1 MHVIVIVKET
11 KSVTVVCLLQE
22 YRVTSRQRQLAVLTP
37 SRLIELAYMSALL
50 EQYPFS
56 KSQPVSNK
64 VEVIR
69 TFLNKVVTVVP
80 LESIGY
86 AIGYSE
92 YSLAVHCTRV
102 LLESKI
108 VLPPSQ
114 LMSEGILQAGML
126 LQGRGVPQHVMA
138 QQRKQ
143 LLAKIVQ
150 SLPYNVYSQFQ
161 ADYGISRTD
170 NKFTMDIMTTIPA
183 GLSTSVS
190 MECTEPLKE
199 KPQKEVDYL
208 GILHKRIH
216 SDFIRMAQ
224 EGNVKIICG
233 LSIELLYFVGFSSET
248 ENSTSH
254 FESPLDVLRQGNK
267 KLTALA
273 GECRAHTSSKNNSK
287 MLDTVNEI
295 RQHSL
300 AICTALLGGF
310 MEQQEIDI
318 PLVKSCKD
326 RSTAFSLLGP
336 ASVGVWA
343 LANLKYAHISPLL
356 SKCRGNQLLVKIKKY
371 VEAIFEREAMNEAES
386 EQYSAKLQFMVHG
399 LATTVTCNSQY
410 VSYSLERQLVEVCR
424 DRKIDI
430 DTPLDDLI
438 KKWGRLFEENILSL
452 VALSHRPLIA
462 RWLKW
467 ALMVHNLREKLAQY
481 TAVGVV
487 GLVNS
492 GKSTLVN
499 SLFKIDVSE
508 F

>member
-1 MHVIVIVKET
+1 M
-11 KSVTVVCLLQE
+11 
-22 YRVTSRQRQLAVLTP
+22 TSRQRQLAVLTP

-69 TFLNKVVTVVP
+69 TFLDKVVTVVP

-102 LLESKI
+102 LMESKI
-108 VLPPSQ
+108 ELPPSQ
-114 LMSEGILQAGML
+114 LMSEGLFQAGQL
-126 LQGRGVPQHVMA
+126 LQGRGVPPHVMA
-138 QQRKQ
+138 HQRKQ
-143 LLAKIVQ
+143 LVAKIVQ
-150 SLPYNVYSQFQ
+150 SIPYHPKVSSQLQ
-161 ADYGISRTD
+161 ADYRISHSD

-190 MECTEPLKE
+190 MEYTEPLKE
-199 KPQKEVDYL
+199 IPQKEVDSL
-208 GILHKRIH
+208 VILQKRIH
-216 SDFIRMAQ
+216 SDWVNQAQ
-224 EGNVKIICG
+224 EGRDKIICG
-233 LSIELLYFVGFSSET
+233 LSIEQLYSVGYSSET
-248 ENSTSH
+248 KKSMSH

-295 RQHSL
+295 RKRSL

-310 MEQQEIDI
+310 MEQQKISI
-318 PLVKSCKD
+318 PLVKSRKD

-343 LANLKYAHISPLL
+343 LSNLKYADISPLL
-356 SKCRGNQLLVKIKKY
+356 SQCHGNQLLVKIENY
-371 VEAIFEREAMNEAES
+371 VKAIFEREAMNEAES
-386 EQYSAKLQFMVHG
+386 EQYAAKLQFIVQG

-499 SLFKIDVSE
+499 SLFKIDVSG

>member
-11 KSVTVVCLLQE
+11 ESVTFVVFLLQE

-37 SRLIELAYMSALL
+37 SKVIELAYMSALL

-64 VEVIR
+64 VEVIK
-69 TFLNKVVTVVP
+69 TFLGKVVRVVP

-102 LLESKI
+102 LLKSKI
-108 VLPPSQ
+108 ELPTSR
-114 LMSEGILQAGML
+114 LMADGLLQAGMS
-126 LQGRGVPQHVMA
+126 LQGRGVPPHVMA
-138 QQRKQ
+138 DGRKQ
-143 LLAKIVQ
+143 LNAMLMEDA
-150 SLPYNVYSQFQ
+150 LPPDSDILYYN
-161 ADYGISRTD
+161 ISHTD
-170 NKFTMDIMTTIPA
+170 NKLTMDA
-183 GLSTSVS
+183 VGFSTSVCL
-190 MECTEPLKE
+190 EYNEPLKE
-199 KPQKEVDYL
+199 LPQKEVDSL
-208 GILHKRIH
+208 LIIERKIH
-216 SDFIRMAQ
+216 SDFQNEDQ
-224 EGNVKIICG
+224 EGRAKLICG
-233 LSIELLYFVGFSSET
+233 LSIEQLYFVGHNSEAKK
-248 ENSTSH
+248 STSH
-254 FESPLDVLRQGNK
+254 FKSPLDVLRQGNK
-267 KLTALA
+267 ELTALA
-273 GECRAHTSSKNNSK
+273 GECRAHTTSKNNSK
-287 MLDTVNEI
+287 MLDTVNDI
-295 RQHSL
+295 RKRSL

-310 MEQQEIDI
+310 MEQQEINI
-318 PLVKSCKD
+318 PLVKSRKD
-326 RSTAFSLLGP
+326 RSTAFSVLGP

-343 LANLKYAHISPLL
+343 LSSLKYADISPLL
-356 SKCRGNQLLVKIKKY
+356 SQYRGDQLLVKIENY
-371 VEAIFEREAMNEAES
+371 VKSIFEREAMNEAES
-386 EQYSAKLQFMVHG
+386 EQYAAKLQFMVQG

-424 DRKIDI
+424 DRKII
-430 DTPLDDLI
+430 DTPLDELI

-467 ALMVHNLREKLAQY
+467 TLMVHNLREKLAQY

-499 SLFKIDVSE
+499 SLFKIDVSG

>member
-1 MHVIVIVKET
+1 M
-11 KSVTVVCLLQE
+11 
-22 YRVTSRQRQLAVLTP
+22 TSRQRQLAVLTP

-50 EQYPFS
+50 EQHPFS

-69 TFLNKVVTVVP
+69 TFLDKVVTVVP

-102 LLESKI
+102 LMESKI
-108 VLPPSQ
+108 EFPPSRLMAEGLIQAVQ
-114 LMSEGILQAGML
+114 LLR
-126 LQGRGVPQHVMA
+126 GRGVPPHVVA
-138 QQRKQ
+138 LGRKQ
-143 LLAKIVQ
+143 LKANLMKYPHLSVLQ
-150 SLPYNVYSQFQ
+150 SY
-161 ADYGISRTD
+161 YGISHSD
-170 NKFTMDIMTTIPA
+170 NKLTMDIMTEPL
-183 GLSTSVS
+183 GLSSTLC
-190 MECTEPLKE
+190 MEYNEPLKE
-199 KPQKEVDYL
+199 MPQKEVVYL
-208 GILHKRIH
+208 EILQNEVM
-216 SDFIRMAQ
+216 SDWGNEAQ
-224 EGNVKIICG
+224 EGSDKIICG
-233 LSIELLYFVGFSSET
+233 LSIEQLYFVGYSSET
-248 ENSTSH
+248 KKSMSH

-273 GECRAHTSSKNNSK
+273 GECRAHTTSKNNSK

-295 RQHSL
+295 RKHSL

-310 MEQQEIDI
+310 MEQQEINI
-318 PLVKSCKD
+318 PLVKSRKD
-326 RSTAFSLLGP
+326 RSTAFTVLGP

-343 LANLKYAHISPLL
+343 LSSLKYADISPLL
-356 SKCRGNQLLVKIKKY
+356 SQCHGDQLLVKIENY
-371 VEAIFEREAMNEAES
+371 VKAIFEREAMNEAES
-386 EQYSAKLQFMVHG
+386 EQYAAKLQFIVQG

-438 KKWGRLFEENILSL
+438 KKWGGLFRENILSH
-452 VALSHRPLIA
+452 VADSHRPLIA

-499 SLFKIDVSE
+499 SLFKIDVSG

>member
-1 MHVIVIVKET
+1 MKET
-11 KSVTVVCLLQE
+11 SLHVTVVFLLQE

-56 KSQPVSNK
+56 KSQSVSNK

-69 TFLNKVVTVVP
+69 TFLDKVVRVVP

-86 AIGYSE
+86 AIGNSE

-102 LLESKI
+102 LMESKI
-108 VLPPSQ
+108 ELPPSH
-114 LMSEGILQAGML
+114 LMVEGLLQAGMS
-126 LQGRGVPQHVMA
+126 LQGRGVPPHVMA
-138 QQRKQ
+138 HQRKQ
-143 LLAKIVQ
+143 LRAKILQ
-150 SLPYNVYSQFQ
+150 SLPSNTQMQ
-161 ADYGISRTD
+161 ADYGISHTD
-170 NKFTMDIMTTIPA
+170 NKLTMDAMTIT
-183 GLSTSVS
+183 GFSTSVC
-190 MECTEPLKE
+190 MVYNEPLKE
-199 KPQKEVDYL
+199 LPQKEFEYL
-208 GILHKRIH
+208 VILQKKVM
-216 SDFIRMAQ
+216 SDHNNKAQ
-224 EGNVKIICG
+224 EGSAKVICG
-233 LSIELLYFVGFSSET
+233 LSIEQLYFVGYSSET
-248 ENSTSH
+248 EKSTSH
-254 FESPLDVLRQGNK
+254 FKSPLDVLRQGNK

-273 GECRAHTSSKNNSK
+273 GEFRAHTTSKNNSK
-287 MLDTVNEI
+287 MLDTVNDI
-295 RQHSL
+295 RKRSL

-318 PLVKSCKD
+318 PLVKSRKD
-326 RSTAFSLLGP
+326 HSTAFSVLGP

-343 LANLKYAHISPLL
+343 LANLKYADISPLL
-356 SKCRGNQLLVKIKKY
+356 SQCHGDQLLVKIESY
-371 VEAIFEREAMNEAES
+371 VKAIFEREAMNEAES
-386 EQYSAKLQFMVHG
+386 EQYAAKLQFIVQG

-430 DTPLDDLI
+430 DTSLDELI
-438 KKWGRLFEENILSL
+438 KKWGGLFRENILSH
-452 VALSHRPLIA
+452 VADSHRPLIA

-499 SLFKIDVSE
+499 SLFKINVSGD
-508 F
+508 

>member
-11 KSVTVVCLLQE
+11 SVTVIFSLQE

-56 KSQPVSNK
+56 KSQQVSNK
-64 VEVIR
+64 VEVIK
-69 TFLNKVVTVVP
+69 TFLIKVVRVVP

-86 AIGYSE
+86 AIGYGE

-102 LLESKI
+102 LMESKI
-108 VLPPSQ
+108 ELPPSQ
-114 LMSEGILQAGML
+114 LMSEGLAQAVNYVR
-126 LQGRGVPQHVMA
+126 GRGVPPQIMA
-138 QQRKQ
+138 HARKQ
-143 LLAKIVQ
+143 LEAKVKQ
-150 SLPYNVYSQFQ
+150 YSTPSIFPVCFM
-161 ADYGISRTD
+161 ISDTD
-170 NKFTMDIMTTIPA
+170 NKLRMYAVAPD
-183 GLSTSVS
+183 LSESVS
-190 MECTEPLKE
+190 IDYHEPLKDIQ
-199 KPQKEVDYL
+199 QKESENLLKLQHKMESDC
-208 GILHKRIH
+208 LHE
-216 SDFIRMAQ
+216 AQ
-224 EGNVKIICG
+224 EGGIKIICG
-233 LSIELLYFVGFSSET
+233 LSIEQLYFVGYSSEA
-248 ENSTSH
+248 EQSTSQ
-254 FESPLDVLRQGNK
+254 FESPLDVLRRGNK

-273 GECRAHTSSKNNSK
+273 GECRAHTSSKKNSK

-295 RQHSL
+295 RKRSL

-310 MEQQEIDI
+310 MEQQEISI
-318 PLVKSCKD
+318 PLVKSRKD

-343 LANLKYAHISPLL
+343 LSNLKYADISPLL
-356 SKCRGNQLLVKIKKY
+356 SQCRGNQLLVKIENY
-371 VEAIFEREAMNEAES
+371 VKAIFEREAMNEAES
-386 EQYSAKLQFMVHG
+386 EQYAAKLQFIVQG
-399 LATTVTCNSQY
+399 LETTVTCNSQY

-430 DTPLDDLI
+430 DTSLDDLI

-452 VALSHRPLIA
+452 VAFSHRPLIA

-499 SLFKIDVSE
+499 SLFKIDVSG

>member
-1 MHVIVIVKET
+1 MHVIVIVNET
-11 KSVTVVCLLQE
+11 KSVTVGCLLQE

-37 SRLIELAYMSALL
+37 SKVIELAYMSALL

-56 KSQPVSNK
+56 KSQSVSNK

-69 TFLNKVVTVVP
+69 TFLDKVVRVVP

-102 LLESKI
+102 LVESKI
-108 VLPPSQ
+108 ELPPSR
-114 LMSEGILQAGML
+114 LMAEGL
-126 LQGRGVPQHVMA
+126 LQSEMSLRGRGIPPHVMA
-138 QQRKQ
+138 DGRKQ
-143 LLAKIVQ
+143 LDAKLMQYRLRPDWLGYKIHV
-150 SLPYNVYSQFQ
+150 SPADNKLTVDALGLSASVCLEHNEPLNELPKKEIDSFLILQQRVYS
-161 ADYGISRTD
+161 
-170 NKFTMDIMTTIPA
+170 
-183 GLSTSVS
+183 
-190 MECTEPLKE
+190 
-199 KPQKEVDYL
+199 
-208 GILHKRIH
+208 
-216 SDFIRMAQ
+216 DFAHEAQ
-224 EGNVKIICG
+224 EGSDKIICG
-233 LSIELLYFVGFSSET
+233 LSIEQLYFVGYSSE
-248 ENSTSH
+248 SKKSMSH

-295 RQHSL
+295 RKRNL

-310 MEQQEIDI
+310 MEQQEINI
-318 PLVKSCKD
+318 PLVKSRKD
-326 RSTAFSLLGP
+326 RSTAFTVLGP

-343 LANLKYAHISPLL
+343 LSSLKYADISPLL
-356 SKCRGNQLLVKIKKY
+356 SQYRGDQLLVKIENY
-371 VEAIFEREAMNEAES
+371 VKAIFEREAMNEAES
-386 EQYSAKLQFMVHG
+386 EQYAAKLQFIVQG

-424 DRKIDI
+424 ERKIDI
-430 DTPLDDLI
+430 DTSLDDLI

-452 VALSHRPLIA
+452 VAFSHRPLIA

-499 SLFKIDVSE
+499 SLFKIDVSG

>member
-1 MHVIVIVKET
+1 M
-11 KSVTVVCLLQE
+11 
-22 YRVTSRQRQLAVLTP
+22 TSRQRQLAVLTP

-69 TFLNKVVTVVP
+69 TFLDKVVRVVP

-86 AIGYSE
+86 AIGHIE
-92 YSLAVHCTRV
+92 YSLAIHCTRV
-102 LLESKI
+102 LTESKI
-108 VLPPSQ
+108 ELPPSR
-114 LMSEGILQAGML
+114 LMAEGILQAGML
-126 LQGRGVPQHVMA
+126 LEGRGVPPHVVA
-138 QQRKQ
+138 LGRKQ
-143 LLAKIVQ
+143 LDAKLMQ
-150 SLPYNVYSQFQ
+150 YPRPSNFQPYYGVYH
-161 ADYGISRTD
+161 TD
-170 NKFTMDIMTTIPA
+170 NKLTMDIMTVPM
-183 GLSTSVS
+183 GLSASVS
-190 MECTEPLKE
+190 MAYNEPLKE
-199 KPQKEVDYL
+199 IPHKEIHSL
-208 GILHKRIH
+208 AILHKKVH
-216 SDFIRMAQ
+216 SDHLNQVQ
-224 EGNVKIICG
+224 EGREKIICG
-233 LSIELLYFVGFSSET
+233 LSIEQLYFVGYSSET
-248 ENSTSH
+248 KKSMSH
-254 FESPLDVLRQGNK
+254 FKSPLDVLRQGNK

-310 MEQQEIDI
+310 MEQQEINI
-318 PLVKSCKD
+318 PLVKSRKD
-326 RSTAFSLLGP
+326 HSTAFSVLGP

-343 LANLKYAHISPLL
+343 LANLKYADISPLL
-356 SKCRGNQLLVKIKKY
+356 SQCRGDQLLVKIENY
-371 VEAIFEREAMNEAES
+371 VKAIFEREAMNEAES
-386 EQYSAKLQFMVHG
+386 EQYAAKLQFIVQG
-399 LATTVTCNSQY
+399 LATTVTCNSHY
-410 VSYSLERQLVEVCR
+410 ISYSLERQLVEVCR
-424 DRKIDI
+424 ERKIDI

-438 KKWGRLFEENILSL
+438 KKWGRLFKENILSL
-452 VALSHRPLIA
+452 VADSHRPLIA

-492 GKSTLVN
+492 GKSTLVHN
-499 SLFKIDVSE
+499 LFKIDVSG

>member
-1 MHVIVIVKET
+1 M
-11 KSVTVVCLLQE
+11 
-22 YRVTSRQRQLAVLTP
+22 TSRQRQLAVLTP

-64 VEVIR
+64 VEVIKI
-69 TFLNKVVTVVP
+69 FLDKVVRVVP

-102 LLESKI
+102 LMESKI
-108 VLPPSQ
+108 ELPTSR
-114 LMSEGILQAGML
+114 LMAEGLLQAVQL
-126 LQGRGVPQHVMA
+126 LRGRGVSPHVMA
-138 QQRKQ
+138 HGRKQ
-143 LLAKIVQ
+143 LDAEIMQQYFIPSGSV
-150 SLPYNVYSQFQ
+150 SPYYTMSH
-161 ADYGISRTD
+161 TD
-170 NKFTMDIMTTIPA
+170 NKFTMDVMTVQ
-183 GLSTSVS
+183 GLSASVS
-190 MECTEPLKE
+190 MEYNEPLKE
-199 KPQKEVDYL
+199 IPKKELNYL
-208 GILHKRIH
+208 TILQNKV
-216 SDFIRMAQ
+216 MADCVNEAQ
-224 EGNVKIICG
+224 IGSMKFICG
-233 LSIELLYFVGFSSET
+233 LSIEQLYFVGYSSEAKKFM
-248 ENSTSH
+248 SH
-254 FESPLDVLRQGNK
+254 FKSPLDVLRQGNK
-267 KLTALA
+267 KLTDLA

-287 MLDTVNEI
+287 MLDTVNDI

-318 PLVKSCKD
+318 PLVKSRND
-326 RSTAFSLLGP
+326 RSTAFSVLGP

-343 LANLKYAHISPLL
+343 LANLKYADISPLL
-356 SKCRGNQLLVKIKKY
+356 SQCRGNQLLVKIENY
-371 VEAIFEREAMNEAES
+371 VKAIFEREAMNEAES
-386 EQYSAKLQFMVHG
+386 EQYAAKLQFIVQG
-399 LATTVTCNSQY
+399 VKTTVTCNSQY

-430 DTPLDDLI
+430 DTSLDDLI
-438 KKWGRLFEENILSL
+438 KKWGGLFRENILSH
-452 VALSHRPLIA
+452 VADSHRPLIA

-499 SLFKIDVSE
+499 SLFKIDVSG

>member
-1 MHVIVIVKET
+1 M
-11 KSVTVVCLLQE
+11 
-22 YRVTSRQRQLAVLTP
+22 TSRQRQLAVLTP

-56 KSQPVSNK
+56 KSQQVSNK

-69 TFLNKVVTVVP
+69 TFLDKVVRVVP

-102 LLESKI
+102 LMESKI
-108 VLPPSQ
+108 ELPPSM
-114 LMSEGILQAGML
+114 LMAEGLVQAGML
-126 LQGRGVPQHVMA
+126 LQGRGVPPHVLA
-138 QQRKQ
+138 HQRKQ
-143 LLAKIVQ
+143 LDAKLMQ
-150 SLPYNVYSQFQ
+150 HLHPSDLLY
-161 ADYGISRTD
+161 YGISHTD
-170 NKFTMDIMTTIPA
+170 NKLTMNA
-183 GLSTSVS
+183 VGLSASVC
-190 MECTEPLKE
+190 MEYNEPLKE
-199 KPQKEVDYL
+199 LPKKEVDSFL
-208 GILHKRIH
+208 ILERKMQ
-216 SDFIRMAQ
+216 SDFLNETHDGSA
-224 EGNVKIICG
+224 KIICG
-233 LSIELLYFVGFSSET
+233 LSIEQLYFVGYSSE
-248 ENSTSH
+248 SKKSMSH

-295 RQHSL
+295 RKRSL

-318 PLVKSCKD
+318 PLVKSRKD
-326 RSTAFSLLGP
+326 RSTAFTVLGL

-343 LANLKYAHISPLL
+343 LSNLKYADISPLL
-356 SKCRGNQLLVKIKKY
+356 SQCHGNQLLVKIENY
-371 VEAIFEREAMNEAES
+371 VKAIFEREAMNEAES
-386 EQYSAKLQFMVHG
+386 EQYAAKLQFIVQG

-430 DTPLDDLI
+430 DTSLDDLI
-438 KKWGRLFEENILSL
+438 KKWGGLFRENILSH
-452 VALSHRPLIA
+452 VADSHRPLIA

-499 SLFKIDVSE
+499 SLFKIDVSG

>member
-1 MHVIVIVKET
+1 M
-11 KSVTVVCLLQE
+11 SVTVVCLLQE

-69 TFLNKVVTVVP
+69 AFIDKVVRVVP

-92 YSLAVHCTRV
+92 YPLAVHCAST
-102 LLESKI
+102 LLESEIK
-108 VLPPSQ
+108 LPPSE
-114 LMSEGILQAGML
+114 LMVEGLSQSVNFLG
-126 LQGRGVPQHVMA
+126 GGGVPPQVMA
-138 QQRKQ
+138 LRRKQ
-143 LLAKIVQ
+143 LVAKFDTLYKR
-150 SLPYNVYSQFQ
+150 SRDAPRYYRTYNT
-161 ADYGISRTD
+161 G
-170 NKFTMDIMTTIPA
+170 KKCIMILTA
-183 GLSTSVS
+183 QDLGTSVS
-190 MECTEPLKE
+190 M
-199 KPQKEVDYL
+199 DYMFNEAL
-208 GILHKRIH
+208 QDVSCETVSSLSALQNRLCHDLHAENNPK
-216 SDFIRMAQ
+216 
-224 EGNVKIICG
+224 VICG
-233 LSIELLYFVGFSSET
+233 LSIEQLYFVGYKSEAKKSS
-248 ENSTSH
+248 SH
-254 FESPLDVLRQGNK
+254 FKSPLDVLRQGNE

-273 GECRAHTSSKNNSK
+273 GVCRVHTTSKNNSK

-295 RQHSL
+295 RKRSL

-318 PLVKSCKD
+318 PLVKSRKD
-326 RSTAFSLLGP
+326 RSTAFSVLGP

-343 LANLKYAHISPLL
+343 LSSLKYADISPLL
-356 SKCRGNQLLVKIKKY
+356 SQCHGDQLLVKIENY
-371 VEAIFEREAMNEAES
+371 VKAIFEREATNEAES
-386 EQYSAKLQFMVHG
+386 EQYAAKLQFIVQG
-399 LATTVTCNSQY
+399 LETTVTCNSQY

-424 DRKIDI
+424 DRKII
-430 DTPLDDLI
+430 DTPLDELI

-467 ALMVHNLREKLAQY
+467 TLMVHNLREKLAQY

-499 SLFKIDVSE
+499 SLFKINVSG